1 MKVRT
6 DFITNSSSS
15 SFVAFVVEKSIVFPE
30 GVYDVL
36 FEKAL
41 ESTKEFYANNTGYTE
56 DEGKIQ
62 IENMEAMD
70 EWERRDYVEQEMDF
84 DDLLS
89 DDSPLEVGGYEREY
103 LGITISTILEHF
115 PDLKVSEFKKFV
127 ADTINKEFNANLTEK
142 DVMYVEEAWMN

>member
-1 MKVRT
+1 MKIRT

-15 SFVAFVVEKSIVFPE
+15 SFVAFVVEKSKVFPDD
-30 GVYDVL
+30 GYDFL

-41 ESTKEFYANNTGYTE
+41 ERTKEFYANNKGYSE
-56 DEGKIQ
+56 DEGEIQ
-62 IENMEAMD
+62 IANMEAMD
-70 EWERRDYVEQEMDF
+70 KWERQDYVEQEMDF
-84 DDLLS
+84 DDLFS
-89 DDSPLEVGGYEREY
+89 EDSRLEVGGYEREY

-142 DVMYVEEAWMN
+142 DVVYVEESWMS